1 MYDPSGNFAFFVVTT
16 LDLAGITVMGVRI
29 SKSGEYRI
37 DRHYPNDHV
46 PTHVHIIGDDGRT
59 RVDINGNPI
68 QGDRPMT
75 HGERKTFWRLIK
87 KIIEALK
94 PWM

>member
-46 PTHVHIIGDDGRT
+46 PTHVHIIGDDGRPELILMEILSK
-59 RVDINGNPI
+59 VIDLWLLVK
-68 QGDRPMT
+68 
-75 HGERKTFWRLIK
+75 ERRF
-87 KIIEALK
+87 ED
-94 PWM
+94 

>member
-46 PTHVHIIGDDGRT
+46 PTHVHIIGDDERT

-75 HGERKTFWRLIK
+75 PGERKTF
-87 KIIEALK
+87 
-94 PWM
+94 